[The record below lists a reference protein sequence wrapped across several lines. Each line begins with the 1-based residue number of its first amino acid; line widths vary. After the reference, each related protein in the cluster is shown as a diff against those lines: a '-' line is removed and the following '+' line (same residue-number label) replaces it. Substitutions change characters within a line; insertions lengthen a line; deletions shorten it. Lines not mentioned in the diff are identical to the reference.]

1 MHNTMSDASHR
12 SDQGCSVKYFHVYQS
27 KYSKL
32 RTKMIKNQ
40 NETLGKMYKV
50 HETESDEIISIPAYV
65 EDAHRRYEWVQCL
78 SLEPP

>member
-1 MHNTMSDASHR
+1 
-12 SDQGCSVKYFHVYQS
+12 
-27 KYSKL
+27 
-32 RTKMIKNQ
+32 MIKNQ

-65 EDAHRRYEWVQCL
+65 EDAHRRYEWLQCL